1 MIKRLLKSVREY
13 KKASILSP
21 LLVAGEV
28 VFECIIPLLTAG
40 LINNISRGCGMD
52 IIIKYGLALIV
63 LAMFSLLFG
72 VLSGHYSAIAS
83 AGFAKN
89 LRRDLFE
96 KVQQFSF
103 ANIDKISTASLV
115 SRLTTDVSNVQMA
128 YMMIIRVA
136 VRSPLM
142 LIFAFAASI
151 IVGKKLAWIF
161 VGIIPVLLFGLII
174 MMAKVMPLFKSVFK
188 KYDNLNESVQENVKA
203 IRVVKSFV
211 REDYEIEKLQ
221 ENTLKYTTTGQSGSL
236 RYNKLIV
243 PRKYTYTLKFSD
255 GTEVILNAGS
265 ILRYPVDFAGDKR
278 EVELVGEAFFKVA
291 KSDKPF
297 LVRMGENNITV
308 YGTQFN
314 VYSRENHDLEI
325 VLVEGSIGFKAGNQK
340 EIKLRPSQMVVRQL
354 ENGEI
359 RVKEVNPRDYI
370 MWVENKGQTLGRI
383 MSELSIWYGV
393 QIKVRPDQENTK
405 LTLITNKD
413 NSLDEVFKFITE
425 ITGVEIIKIGNMEY
439 RTE

>member
-1 MIKRLLKSVREY
+1 MGSEDKKFESYFHRAHHLVEELVSTYGKNLSLDENGEFNTFLKENHLSGELVDRLTSAEIHREY
-13 KKASILSP
+13 YDRLAQEDQEK
-21 LLVAGEV
+21 
-28 VFECIIPLLTAG
+28 
-40 LINNISRGCGMD
+40 N
-52 IIIKYGLALIV
+52 LAL
-63 LAMFSLLFG
+63 LLERMRE
-72 VLSGHYSAIAS
+72 
-83 AGFAKN
+83 KKPKQKK
-89 LRRDLFE
+89 LR
-96 KVQQFSF
+96 
-103 ANIDKISTASLV
+103 IW
-115 SRLTTDVSNVQMA
+115 
-128 YMMIIRVA
+128 YRVA
-136 VRSPLM
+136 ASVAATVAFVFC
-142 LIFAFAASI
+142 LIS
-151 IVGKKLAWIF
+151 GQKEE
-161 VGIIPVLLFGLII
+161 
-174 MMAKVMPLFKSVFK
+174 
-188 KYDNLNESVQENVKA
+188 KYDDWYSQVVTEQYTQPTLILENDSSLILADYAREA
-203 IRVVKSFV
+203 IVNR
-211 REDYEIEKLQ
+211 DYEIEKLQ

-370 MWVENKGQTLGRI
+370 MWVENMFVFKGQTLGRI

-393 QIKVRPDQENTK
+393 QIKVRPDQGNTK

>member
-1 MIKRLLKSVREY
+1 MIRIKGKKDNPMGLEDKKFESYFHRAHHLAEELVSTYGKNLSLDENGEFNTFLKENHLSGKLVDRLTSAEIHREY
-13 KKASILSP
+13 YDRLAQEDQEK
-21 LLVAGEV
+21 
-28 VFECIIPLLTAG
+28 
-40 LINNISRGCGMD
+40 N
-52 IIIKYGLALIV
+52 LAL
-63 LAMFSLLFG
+63 LLERMRE
-72 VLSGHYSAIAS
+72 
-83 AGFAKN
+83 KKPKQKK
-89 LRRDLFE
+89 LR
-96 KVQQFSF
+96 
-103 ANIDKISTASLV
+103 IW
-115 SRLTTDVSNVQMA
+115 
-128 YMMIIRVA
+128 YRVA
-136 VRSPLM
+136 ASVAATVAFVFW
-142 LIFAFAASI
+142 LISEQ
-151 IVGKKLAWIF
+151 KEE
-161 VGIIPVLLFGLII
+161 
-174 MMAKVMPLFKSVFK
+174 
-188 KYDNLNESVQENVKA
+188 KYDDWYSQVVTEQYTQPTLILENDSSLILADYAREA
-203 IRVVKSFV
+203 IVNR
-211 REDYEIEKLQ
+211 DYEIEKLQ
-221 ENTLKYTTTGQSGSL
+221 ENMLKYTTTGQSGSL

-325 VLVEGSIGFKAGNQK
+325 VLVEGSIGFKASNQK
-340 EIKLRPSQMVVRQL
+340 EIKIKPSQMVVRQF

-359 RVKEVNPRDYI
+359 RVKEVNPKDYI
-370 MWVENKGQTLGRI
+370 MWVENMFVFKGQTLGRI

>member
-1 MIKRLLKSVREY
+1 MGSEDKKFESYFHRAHHLAEELVSTYGKNLSLDENGEFNTFLKENHLSGKLVDRLTSGEIHREY
-13 KKASILSP
+13 YDRLAQEDQEK
-21 LLVAGEV
+21 
-28 VFECIIPLLTAG
+28 
-40 LINNISRGCGMD
+40 N
-52 IIIKYGLALIV
+52 LAL
-63 LAMFSLLFG
+63 LLERMREKKPKQKK
-72 VLSGHYSAIAS
+72 LRMWYS
-83 AGFAKN
+83 
-89 LRRDLFE
+89 
-96 KVQQFSF
+96 V
-103 ANIDKISTASLV
+103 
-115 SRLTTDVSNVQMA
+115 
-128 YMMIIRVA
+128 
-136 VRSPLM
+136 
-142 LIFAFAASI
+142 AAS
-151 IVGKKLAWIF
+151 VAATVAF
-161 VGIIPVLLFGLII
+161 VFGLISEQ
-174 MMAKVMPLFKSVFK
+174 KEE
-188 KYDNLNESVQENVKA
+188 KYDDWYSQVVTEQYTQPTLILENDSSLILADYAREA
-203 IRVVKSFV
+203 IVNR
-211 REDYEIEKLQ
+211 DYEIEKLQ
-221 ENTLKYTTTGQSGSL
+221 ENMLKYTTTGQSGSL

-340 EIKLRPSQMVVRQL
+340 EIKIRPSQMVVRQF

-359 RVKEVNPRDYI
+359 RVKEVNPKDYI
-370 MWVENKGQTLGRI
+370 MWVENMFVFKGQTLGRI

>member
-1 MIKRLLKSVREY
+1 MGLEDKKFESYFHRAHHLAEELVSTYGKNLSLDENGEFNTFLKENHLSGKLVDRLTSAEIHREY
-13 KKASILSP
+13 YDRLAQEDQEK
-21 LLVAGEV
+21 
-28 VFECIIPLLTAG
+28 
-40 LINNISRGCGMD
+40 N
-52 IIIKYGLALIV
+52 LAL
-63 LAMFSLLFG
+63 LLERMRE
-72 VLSGHYSAIAS
+72 
-83 AGFAKN
+83 KKPKQKK
-89 LRRDLFE
+89 LR
-96 KVQQFSF
+96 
-103 ANIDKISTASLV
+103 IW
-115 SRLTTDVSNVQMA
+115 
-128 YMMIIRVA
+128 YRVA
-136 VRSPLM
+136 ASVAATV
-142 LIFAFAASI
+142 AF
-151 IVGKKLAWIF
+151 V
-161 VGIIPVLLFGLII
+161 FGLISEQ
-174 MMAKVMPLFKSVFK
+174 KEE
-188 KYDNLNESVQENVKA
+188 KYDDWYSQVVTEQYTQPTLILENDSSLILADYAREA
-203 IRVVKSFV
+203 IVNR
-211 REDYEIEKLQ
+211 DYEIEKLQ
-221 ENTLKYTTTGQSGSL
+221 ENMLKYTTTGQSGSL

-340 EIKLRPSQMVVRQL
+340 EIKIRPSQMVVRQF

-359 RVKEVNPRDYI
+359 RVKEVNPKDYI
-370 MWVENKGQTLGRI
+370 MWVENMFVFKGQTLGRI
-383 MSELSIWYGV
+383 MSELSVWYGV

-425 ITGVEIIKIGNMEY
+425 ITGIEIIKIGNMEY

>member
-1 MIKRLLKSVREY
+1 M
-13 KKASILSP
+13 AF
-21 LLVAGEV
+21 
-28 VFECIIPLLTAG
+28 VFC
-40 LINNISRGCGMD
+40 LI
-52 IIIKYGLALIV
+52 
-63 LAMFSLLFG
+63 
-72 VLSGHYSAIAS
+72 SGQ
-83 AGFAKN
+83 K
-89 LRRDLFE
+89 E
-96 KVQQFSF
+96 E
-103 ANIDKISTASLV
+103 
-115 SRLTTDVSNVQMA
+115 
-128 YMMIIRVA
+128 
-136 VRSPLM
+136 
-142 LIFAFAASI
+142 
-151 IVGKKLAWIF
+151 
-161 VGIIPVLLFGLII
+161 
-174 MMAKVMPLFKSVFK
+174 
-188 KYDNLNESVQENVKA
+188 KYDDWYSQVVTEQYTQPTLILENDSSLILADYAREA
-203 IRVVKSFV
+203 IVNR
-211 REDYEIEKLQ
+211 DYEIEKLQ

-291 KSDKPF
+291 KSD

-370 MWVENKGQTLGRI
+370 MWVENMFVFKGQTLERI
-383 MSELSIWYGV
+383 LSEVSIWYGV
-393 QIKVRPDQENTK
+393 QIDIQVDVKDMK

-413 NSLDEVFKFITE
+413 NSLEDILKFITK
-425 ITGVEIIKIGNMEY
+425 ITNIKITKTGDMEY
-439 RTE
+439 KTE

>member
-1 MIKRLLKSVREY
+1 MIRLAQEDQEK
-13 KKASILSP
+13 
-21 LLVAGEV
+21 
-28 VFECIIPLLTAG
+28 
-40 LINNISRGCGMD
+40 N
-52 IIIKYGLALIV
+52 LAL
-63 LAMFSLLFG
+63 LLERMRE
-72 VLSGHYSAIAS
+72 
-83 AGFAKN
+83 KKPKQKK
-89 LRRDLFE
+89 LR
-96 KVQQFSF
+96 
-103 ANIDKISTASLV
+103 IW
-115 SRLTTDVSNVQMA
+115 
-128 YMMIIRVA
+128 YRVA
-136 VRSPLM
+136 ASVAATVAFVFW
-142 LIFAFAASI
+142 LISEQ
-151 IVGKKLAWIF
+151 KEE
-161 VGIIPVLLFGLII
+161 
-174 MMAKVMPLFKSVFK
+174 
-188 KYDNLNESVQENVKA
+188 KYDDWYSQVVTEQYTQPTLILENDSSLILADYAREA
-203 IRVVKSFV
+203 IVNR
-211 REDYEIEKLQ
+211 DYEIEKLQ

-370 MWVENKGQTLGRI
+370 MWVENMFVFKGQTLGRI
-383 MSELSIWYGV
+383 MPELSIWYGV

>member
-1 MIKRLLKSVREY
+1 MIRIKGKKDNPMGSEDKKFESYFHRAHHLAEELVSTYGKNLSLDENGEFNTFLKENHLSGKLVDRLTSGEIHREY
-13 KKASILSP
+13 YDRLAQEDQEK
-21 LLVAGEV
+21 
-28 VFECIIPLLTAG
+28 
-40 LINNISRGCGMD
+40 N
-52 IIIKYGLALIV
+52 LAL
-63 LAMFSLLFG
+63 LLERMRE
-72 VLSGHYSAIAS
+72 
-83 AGFAKN
+83 KKPKQKK
-89 LRRDLFE
+89 LR
-96 KVQQFSF
+96 
-103 ANIDKISTASLV
+103 IW
-115 SRLTTDVSNVQMA
+115 
-128 YMMIIRVA
+128 YRVA
-136 VRSPLM
+136 ASVAATV
-142 LIFAFAASI
+142 AF
-151 IVGKKLAWIF
+151 V
-161 VGIIPVLLFGLII
+161 FGLISEQ
-174 MMAKVMPLFKSVFK
+174 KEE
-188 KYDNLNESVQENVKA
+188 KYDDWYSQVVTEQYTQPTLILENDSSLILADYAREA
-203 IRVVKSFV
+203 IVNR
-211 REDYEIEKLQ
+211 DYEIEKLQ
-221 ENTLKYTTTGQSGSL
+221 ENMLKYTTTGQSGSL

-370 MWVENKGQTLGRI
+370 MWVENMFVFKGQTLGRI

>member
-1 MIKRLLKSVREY
+1 MIRIKGKKDNPMGSEDKKFESYFHRAHHLAEELVSTYGKNLSLDENGEFNTFLKENHLSGKLVDRLTSGEIHREY
-13 KKASILSP
+13 YDRLAQEDQEK
-21 LLVAGEV
+21 
-28 VFECIIPLLTAG
+28 
-40 LINNISRGCGMD
+40 N
-52 IIIKYGLALIV
+52 LAL
-63 LAMFSLLFG
+63 LLERMREKKPKQKK
-72 VLSGHYSAIAS
+72 LRMWYS
-83 AGFAKN
+83 
-89 LRRDLFE
+89 
-96 KVQQFSF
+96 V
-103 ANIDKISTASLV
+103 
-115 SRLTTDVSNVQMA
+115 
-128 YMMIIRVA
+128 
-136 VRSPLM
+136 
-142 LIFAFAASI
+142 AAS
-151 IVGKKLAWIF
+151 VAATVAF
-161 VGIIPVLLFGLII
+161 VFGLISEQ
-174 MMAKVMPLFKSVFK
+174 KEE
-188 KYDNLNESVQENVKA
+188 KYDDWYSQVVTEQYTQPTLILENDSSLILADYAREA
-203 IRVVKSFV
+203 IVNR
-211 REDYEIEKLQ
+211 DYEIEKLQ
-221 ENTLKYTTTGQSGSL
+221 ENMLKYTTTGQSGSL

-291 KSDKPF
+291 KFDKPF

-340 EIKLRPSQMVVRQL
+340 EIKIRPSQMVVRQF

-359 RVKEVNPRDYI
+359 RVKEVNPKDYI
-370 MWVENKGQTLGRI
+370 MWVENMFVFKGQTLGRI

>member
-1 MIKRLLKSVREY
+1 MGSEDKKFESYFHRAHHLAEELVSTYGKNLSLDENGEFNTFLKENHLSGKLVDRLTSGEIHREY
-13 KKASILSP
+13 YDRLAQEDQEK
-21 LLVAGEV
+21 
-28 VFECIIPLLTAG
+28 
-40 LINNISRGCGMD
+40 N
-52 IIIKYGLALIV
+52 LAL
-63 LAMFSLLFG
+63 LLERMRE
-72 VLSGHYSAIAS
+72 
-83 AGFAKN
+83 KKPKQKK
-89 LRRDLFE
+89 LR
-96 KVQQFSF
+96 
-103 ANIDKISTASLV
+103 IW
-115 SRLTTDVSNVQMA
+115 
-128 YMMIIRVA
+128 YRVA
-136 VRSPLM
+136 ASVAATVAFVFC
-142 LIFAFAASI
+142 LIS
-151 IVGKKLAWIF
+151 GQKEE
-161 VGIIPVLLFGLII
+161 
-174 MMAKVMPLFKSVFK
+174 
-188 KYDNLNESVQENVKA
+188 KYDDWYSQVVTEQYTQPTLILENDSSLILADYAREA
-203 IRVVKSFV
+203 IVNR
-211 REDYEIEKLQ
+211 DYEIEKLQ
-221 ENTLKYTTTGQSGSL
+221 ENMLKYTTTGQSGSL

-340 EIKLRPSQMVVRQL
+340 EIKIRPSQMVVRQF

-359 RVKEVNPRDYI
+359 RVKEVNPKDYI
-370 MWVENKGQTLGRI
+370 MWVENMFVFKGQTLGRI
-383 MSELSIWYGV
+383 MSELSICYGV

>member
-1 MIKRLLKSVREY
+1 MGSEDKKFESYFHRAHHLAEELVSTYGKNLSLDENGEFNTFLKENHLSGKLVDRLTSGEIHREY
-13 KKASILSP
+13 YDRLAQEDQEK
-21 LLVAGEV
+21 
-28 VFECIIPLLTAG
+28 
-40 LINNISRGCGMD
+40 N
-52 IIIKYGLALIV
+52 LAL
-63 LAMFSLLFG
+63 LLERMREKKPKQKK
-72 VLSGHYSAIAS
+72 LRMWYS
-83 AGFAKN
+83 
-89 LRRDLFE
+89 
-96 KVQQFSF
+96 V
-103 ANIDKISTASLV
+103 
-115 SRLTTDVSNVQMA
+115 
-128 YMMIIRVA
+128 
-136 VRSPLM
+136 
-142 LIFAFAASI
+142 AAS
-151 IVGKKLAWIF
+151 VAATVAF
-161 VGIIPVLLFGLII
+161 VFGLISEQ
-174 MMAKVMPLFKSVFK
+174 KEE
-188 KYDNLNESVQENVKA
+188 KYDDWYSQVVTEQYTQPTLILENDSSLILADYAREA
-203 IRVVKSFV
+203 IVNR
-211 REDYEIEKLQ
+211 DYEIEKLQ
-221 ENTLKYTTTGQSGSL
+221 ENMLKYTTTGQSGSL

-291 KSDKPF
+291 KFDKPF

-370 MWVENKGQTLGRI
+370 MWVENMFVFKGQTLGRI

>member
-1 MIKRLLKSVREY
+1 MGSEDKKFESYFHRAHHLVEELVSTYGKNLSLDENGEFNTFLKENHLSGELVDRLTSAEIHREY
-13 KKASILSP
+13 YDRLAQEDQEK
-21 LLVAGEV
+21 
-28 VFECIIPLLTAG
+28 
-40 LINNISRGCGMD
+40 N
-52 IIIKYGLALIV
+52 LAL
-63 LAMFSLLFG
+63 LLERMRE
-72 VLSGHYSAIAS
+72 
-83 AGFAKN
+83 KKPKQKK
-89 LRRDLFE
+89 LR
-96 KVQQFSF
+96 
-103 ANIDKISTASLV
+103 IW
-115 SRLTTDVSNVQMA
+115 
-128 YMMIIRVA
+128 YRVA
-136 VRSPLM
+136 ASVAATVAFVFC
-142 LIFAFAASI
+142 LIS
-151 IVGKKLAWIF
+151 GQKEE
-161 VGIIPVLLFGLII
+161 
-174 MMAKVMPLFKSVFK
+174 
-188 KYDNLNESVQENVKA
+188 KYDDWYSQVVTEQYTQPTLILENDSSLILADYAREA
-203 IRVVKSFV
+203 IVNR
-211 REDYEIEKLQ
+211 DYEIEKLQ

-370 MWVENKGQTLGRI
+370 MWVENMFVFKGQTLGRI
-383 MSELSIWYGV
+383 ISELSIWYGV

>member
-1 MIKRLLKSVREY
+1 MGSEDKKFESYFHRAHHLAEELVSTYGKNLSLDENGEFNTFLKENHLSGKLVDRLTSGEIHREY
-13 KKASILSP
+13 YDRLAQEDQEK
-21 LLVAGEV
+21 
-28 VFECIIPLLTAG
+28 
-40 LINNISRGCGMD
+40 N
-52 IIIKYGLALIV
+52 LAL
-63 LAMFSLLFG
+63 LLERMREKKPKQKK
-72 VLSGHYSAIAS
+72 LRMWYS
-83 AGFAKN
+83 
-89 LRRDLFE
+89 
-96 KVQQFSF
+96 V
-103 ANIDKISTASLV
+103 
-115 SRLTTDVSNVQMA
+115 
-128 YMMIIRVA
+128 
-136 VRSPLM
+136 
-142 LIFAFAASI
+142 AAS
-151 IVGKKLAWIF
+151 VAATVAF
-161 VGIIPVLLFGLII
+161 VFGLISEQ
-174 MMAKVMPLFKSVFK
+174 KEE
-188 KYDNLNESVQENVKA
+188 KYDDWYSQVVTEQYTQPTLILENDSSLILADYAREA
-203 IRVVKSFV
+203 IVNR
-211 REDYEIEKLQ
+211 DYEIEKLQ
-221 ENTLKYTTTGQSGSL
+221 ENMLKYTTTGQSGSL

-291 KSDKPF
+291 KFDKPF

-340 EIKLRPSQMVVRQL
+340 EIKIRPSQMVVRQF

-359 RVKEVNPRDYI
+359 RVKEVNPKDYI
-370 MWVENKGQTLGRI
+370 MWVENMFVFKGQTLGRI

>member
-1 MIKRLLKSVREY
+1 MGSEDKKFESYFHRAHHLVEELVSTYGKNLSLDENGEFNTFLKENHLSGVDRLTSAEIHREY
-13 KKASILSP
+13 YDRLAQEDQEK
-21 LLVAGEV
+21 
-28 VFECIIPLLTAG
+28 
-40 LINNISRGCGMD
+40 N
-52 IIIKYGLALIV
+52 LAL
-63 LAMFSLLFG
+63 LLERMRE
-72 VLSGHYSAIAS
+72 
-83 AGFAKN
+83 KKPKQKK
-89 LRRDLFE
+89 LR
-96 KVQQFSF
+96 
-103 ANIDKISTASLV
+103 IW
-115 SRLTTDVSNVQMA
+115 
-128 YMMIIRVA
+128 YRVA
-136 VRSPLM
+136 ASVAATVAFVFC
-142 LIFAFAASI
+142 LIS
-151 IVGKKLAWIF
+151 GQKEE
-161 VGIIPVLLFGLII
+161 
-174 MMAKVMPLFKSVFK
+174 
-188 KYDNLNESVQENVKA
+188 KYDDWYSQVVTEQYTQPTLILENDSSLILADYAREA
-203 IRVVKSFV
+203 IVNR
-211 REDYEIEKLQ
+211 DYEIEKLQ

-370 MWVENKGQTLGRI
+370 MWVENMFVFKGQTLGRI

>member
-1 MIKRLLKSVREY
+1 MGSEDKKFESYFHRSHHLVEELVSTYGKNLSLDENGEFNTFLKENHLSGELVDRLTSAEIHREY
-13 KKASILSP
+13 YDRLAQEDQEK
-21 LLVAGEV
+21 
-28 VFECIIPLLTAG
+28 
-40 LINNISRGCGMD
+40 N
-52 IIIKYGLALIV
+52 LAL
-63 LAMFSLLFG
+63 LLERMRE
-72 VLSGHYSAIAS
+72 
-83 AGFAKN
+83 KKPKQKK
-89 LRRDLFE
+89 LR
-96 KVQQFSF
+96 
-103 ANIDKISTASLV
+103 IW
-115 SRLTTDVSNVQMA
+115 
-128 YMMIIRVA
+128 YRVA
-136 VRSPLM
+136 ASVAATVAFVFC
-142 LIFAFAASI
+142 LIS
-151 IVGKKLAWIF
+151 GQKEE
-161 VGIIPVLLFGLII
+161 
-174 MMAKVMPLFKSVFK
+174 
-188 KYDNLNESVQENVKA
+188 KYDDWYSQVVTEQYTQPTLILENDSSLILADYAREA
-203 IRVVKSFV
+203 IVNR
-211 REDYEIEKLQ
+211 DYEIEKLQ

-370 MWVENKGQTLGRI
+370 MWVENMFVFKGQTLGRI

>member
-1 MIKRLLKSVREY
+1 MGSEDKKFESYFHRAHHLVEELVSTYGKNLSLDENGEFNTFLKENHLSGELVDRLTSAEIHREY
-13 KKASILSP
+13 YDRLAQEDKEK
-21 LLVAGEV
+21 
-28 VFECIIPLLTAG
+28 
-40 LINNISRGCGMD
+40 N
-52 IIIKYGLALIV
+52 LAL
-63 LAMFSLLFG
+63 LLERMRE
-72 VLSGHYSAIAS
+72 
-83 AGFAKN
+83 KKPKQKK
-89 LRRDLFE
+89 LR
-96 KVQQFSF
+96 
-103 ANIDKISTASLV
+103 IW
-115 SRLTTDVSNVQMA
+115 
-128 YMMIIRVA
+128 YRVA
-136 VRSPLM
+136 ASVAATVAFVFC
-142 LIFAFAASI
+142 LIS
-151 IVGKKLAWIF
+151 GQKEE
-161 VGIIPVLLFGLII
+161 
-174 MMAKVMPLFKSVFK
+174 
-188 KYDNLNESVQENVKA
+188 KYDDWYSQVVTEQYTQPTLILENDSSLILADYAREA
-203 IRVVKSFV
+203 IVNR
-211 REDYEIEKLQ
+211 DYEIEKLQ

-370 MWVENKGQTLGRI
+370 MWVENMFVFKGQTLGRI